1 MKSIGITGSIAS
13 GKSTVAKL
21 MAGKKYPL
29 FSADQVVTNLYK
41 NKKFIQ
47 KLIKKF
53 NLNKNENI
61 KEQVKVKLKE
71 NKNNFKKLEKIIHP
85 LVRREMRFFLKKRNK
100 LVIFEIPLLLE
111 SKLGKNFNTLVYVG
125 AKKQVR
131 LRRFLA
137 RKKNKSLFNLLSKRQ
152 MSPLLKQQKCDYT
165 IHNNNS
171 LALLKKNVKNFIKKY
186 EWNFFRYRD

>member
-29 FSADQVVTNLYK
+29 FSADQIVTNLYK

-61 KEQVKVKLKE
+61 KEQIKFKLKE
-71 NKNNFKKLEKIIHP
+71 NKNNFKKLEKTIHP
-85 LVRREMRFFLKKRNK
+85 LVRRKMRSFLKKRNK

-125 AKKQVR
+125 AKKTSKT
-131 LRRFLA
+131 
-137 RKKNKSLFNLLSKRQ
+137 KKVFG
-152 MSPLLKQQKCDYT
+152 
-165 IHNNNS
+165 
-171 LALLKKNVKNFIKKY
+171 KK
-186 EWNFFRYRD
+186 EE

>member
-29 FSADQVVTNLYK
+29 FSADQIVTNLYK

-61 KEQVKVKLKE
+61 KEQIKFKLKE

-85 LVRREMRFFLKKRNK
+85 LVRREMRSFLKKRNK
-100 LVIFEIPLLLE
+100 LVIF
-111 SKLGKNFNTLVYVG
+111 
-125 AKKQVR
+125 
-131 LRRFLA
+131 
-137 RKKNKSLFNLLSKRQ
+137 
-152 MSPLLKQQKCDYT
+152 
-165 IHNNNS
+165 
-171 LALLKKNVKNFIKKY
+171 
-186 EWNFFRYRD
+186 

>member
-53 NLNKNENI
+53 NLIKNENI
-61 KEQVKVKLKE
+61 K
-71 NKNNFKKLEKIIHP
+71 
-85 LVRREMRFFLKKRNK
+85 
-100 LVIFEIPLLLE
+100 
-111 SKLGKNFNTLVYVG
+111 
-125 AKKQVR
+125 
-131 LRRFLA
+131 
-137 RKKNKSLFNLLSKRQ
+137 
-152 MSPLLKQQKCDYT
+152 
-165 IHNNNS
+165 
-171 LALLKKNVKNFIKKY
+171 
-186 EWNFFRYRD
+186 

>member
-61 KEQVKVKLKE
+61 KEQIKVKLKE
-71 NKNNFKKLEKIIHP
+71 NKNNFKKLEKTIHP
-85 LVRREMRFFLKKRNK
+85 LVRKEMRSYLKKRNK

-137 RKKNKSLFNLLSKRQ
+137 RKKKKFLFNLLSKRQ
-152 MSPLLKQQKCDYT
+152 MSPLLKQQKCDYA
-165 IHNNNS
+165 IHNNKS

-186 EWNFFRYRD
+186 E

>member
-53 NLNKNENI
+53 NLIKNENI
-61 KEQVKVKLKE
+61 KEQVKVNLKE
-71 NKNNFKKLEKIIHP
+71 NK
-85 LVRREMRFFLKKRNK
+85 NK

-186 EWNFFRYRD
+186 E

>member
-61 KEQVKVKLKE
+61 KEQIKVKLKE
-71 NKNNFKKLEKIIHP
+71 NKNNFKKLASVGGSAIRLVHMIWASTPLRARSLNSKVGLNHP
-85 LVRREMRFFLKKRNK
+85 
-100 LVIFEIPLLLE
+100 
-111 SKLGKNFNTLVYVG
+111 
-125 AKKQVR
+125 
-131 LRRFLA
+131 
-137 RKKNKSLFNLLSKRQ
+137 
-152 MSPLLKQQKCDYT
+152 D
-165 IHNNNS
+165 
-171 LALLKKNVKNFIKKY
+171 
-186 EWNFFRYRD
+186 